1 MPTKKHDLCPV
12 YKKVAD
18 SLQDRSDPRPVGQ
31 KTRGVYYLLL
41 FLFLQI
47 RLVETSAKHKVHV
60 DKAFHDLVRV
70 IRKGQKPDPS
80 EKKKKKRRWC
90 TLL

>member
-1 MPTKKHDLCPV
+1 MSCRTKEKGGCI
-12 YKKVAD
+12 
-18 SLQDRSDPRPVGQ
+18 
-31 KTRGVYYLLL
+31 TLLL
-41 FLFLQI
+41 FLYLQI

>member
-1 MPTKKHDLCPV
+1 MSCRTKKRWL
-12 YKKVAD
+12 
-18 SLQDRSDPRPVGQ
+18 
-31 KTRGVYYLLL
+31 YYMLLL
-41 FLFLQI
+41 FFLQI

-70 IRKGQKPDPS
+70 IRKGQKPDPT
-80 EKKKKKRRWC
+80 EKKKKRKKWC